1 MVRSDSKAG
10 ALGIQVRRVEM
21 KVQVVNNFGNYHG
34 RIGFAD
40 VAAWDRNDF
49 WIPVVIDGERHM
61 IAKRDLVEA

>member
-1 MVRSDSKAG
+1 
-10 ALGIQVRRVEM
+10 VRRVEM